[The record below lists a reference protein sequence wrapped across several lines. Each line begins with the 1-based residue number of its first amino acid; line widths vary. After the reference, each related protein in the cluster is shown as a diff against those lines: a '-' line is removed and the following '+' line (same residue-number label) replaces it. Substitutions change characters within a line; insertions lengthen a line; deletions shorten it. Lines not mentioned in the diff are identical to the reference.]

1 MSKQQLGNDY
11 PDATERLDRGVLGL
25 FSAAERILLVI
36 ISLLTMVAV
45 ALELST
51 FFEAGRIRLADLL
64 LLFIYLEVIGMAYA

>member
-11 PDATERLDRGVLGL
+11 SDATEKLDRGVLGL
-25 FSAAERILLVI
+25 FSAAERILIVI

-51 FFEAGRIRLADLL
+51 FFDAGRIA
-64 LLFIYLEVIGMAYA
+64 IGVLVLGTDGL

>member
-51 FFEAGRIRLADLL
+51 FFEAGVSGLRICYCCLSTLR
-64 LLFIYLEVIGMAYA
+64 